1 MDVSNNHLEDIMENI
16 ICKSQAMKAMMEMVN
31 RIAPTQTTILLVG
44 ETGVGKN
51 LVARCI
57 YDLSPRKDGPFV
69 ILDCATMSPNL
80 VESELFGYERGAFTG
95 ATATKPG
102 LIDKA
107 KGGTLFLNEIQN
119 LTLEMEAKLLEV
131 LDSQIFRRVGGTQDL
146 QADVRL
152 ISATNQDIAQL
163 IAVGRFRQD
172 LYFRI
177 NELCID
183 VPPLRQRREDI
194 LPLADYFVEKFS
206 REESKT
212 VKLSKAAKQ
221 LLLAFS
227 WPGNVRELR
236 NVIHRAV
243 ILCQGLQLLPEDF
256 PLDSRLAMQLEQAK
270 QEQWTLKQIQRQHIA
285 AILEAMHGNL
295 TQASKILGIDRKTLM
310 RKIKK
315 YKL

>member
-1 MDVSNNHLEDIMENI
+1 MKERDRI
-16 ICKSQAMKAMMEMVN
+16 ICKSPAMQKVMEQVN
-31 RIAPTQTTILLVG
+31 RVASSQISILFCG
-44 ETGVGKN
+44 ENGTGKN
-51 LVARCI
+51 LLAR
-57 YDLSPRKDGPFV
+57 YTHDFSLRKDGPFV
-69 ILDCATMSPNL
+69 ILDCATISPNL

-95 ATATKPG
+95 ATATKTG

-119 LTLEMEAKLLEV
+119 LSLEIQAKLLEV

-146 QADVRL
+146 QADFRL
-152 ISATNQDIAQL
+152 MSATNQDIAQL

-177 NELCID
+177 NELCIEF
-183 VPPLRQRREDI
+183 PTLRERWEDI
-194 LPLADYFVEKFS
+194 LPLAEHFVEQFNL
-206 REESKT
+206 EEGKN
-212 VKLSKAAKQ
+212 VKLSRTVKR
-221 LLLAFS
+221 LLLAHT

-243 ILCQGLQLLPEDF
+243 ILCQTPELRPKDF

-270 QEQWTLKQIQRQHIA
+270 QERWSLEEIERQHIV
-285 AILEAMHGNL
+285 AILEVTGGNL
-295 TQASKILGIDRKTLM
+295 TQTSQILGIDRKTLL